1 MVRFLLRRLLQM
13 VVAFFGT
20 TLVVYAMMF
29 GAQGDPIQALAGDKP
44 VSAAQR
50 AYLTEH
56 FHLDR
61 TGFAGFWYR
70 YGDYVSHLVRGK
82 LGDTLTLRPIADVL
96 ADAWPYTLKLT
107 GIAMVFVVVVGVGA
121 GLLAGVRRGGWFDAA
136 TLPLTLIVIGM
147 PVVVLGFL
155 GQYVLGLKLRLF
167 PVANQGTLSS
177 LVLPALL
184 LGALSL
190 ATTVRL
196 TRTAVAEN
204 LRADYARTARAKGLS
219 RTRVVGVHVL
229 RNSLIPVV
237 TFLGVELGS
246 LMAGAVVIENIFNV
260 PGVGFALAR
269 AVRTDDGPTVV
280 TIVSLLVVVF
290 LIVNLLVDLLYA
302 LLDPRIRYAG

>member
-136 TLPLTLIVIGM
+136 TL
-147 PVVVLGFL
+147 
-155 GQYVLGLKLRLF
+155 RLF

-280 TIVSLLVVVF
+280 FFVSRLVLGSILF
-290 LIVNLLVDLLYA
+290 PHPA
-302 LLDPRIRYAG
+302 LPRDTSS

>member
-1 MVRFLLRRLLQM
+1 MIRFIVRRLLQM
-13 VVAFFGT
+13 VAAFLGT
-20 TLVVYAMMF
+20 TLIVYAMTF
-29 GAQGDPIQALAGDKP
+29 AAQGDPIQALAGEKP

-56 FHLDR
+56 FHLDH
-61 TGFAGFWYR
+61 TGFGGFWYR
-70 YGDYVSHLVRGK
+70 YATFLGHLLRGD
-82 LGDTLTLRPIADVL
+82 LGDTLTLRPISSVL
-96 ADAWPYTLKLT
+96 AEAWPYTVKLT

-121 GLLAGVRRGGWFDAA
+121 GVLAGVRKGGLFDGA
-136 TLPLTLIVIGM
+136 TLLLTLVVIGV

-155 GQYVLGLKLRLF
+155 GQYLLGIKLAVF
-167 PVANQGTLSS
+167 PIANQGTLYS
-177 LVLPALL
+177 LILPALL

-204 LRADYARTARAKGLS
+204 LRADYAKTARAKGLS

-246 LMAGAVVIENIFNV
+246 LMAGAVVIENIFNI
-260 PGVGFALAR
+260 PGVGFTLAR

-280 TIVSLLVVVF
+280 TLVSLLVVIF
-290 LIVNLLVDLLYA
+290 LFANLVVDLLYTA
-302 LLDPRIRYAG
+302 LDPRIRYA

>member
-147 PVVVLGFL
+147 PVVVL
-155 GQYVLGLKLRLF
+155 
-167 PVANQGTLSS
+167 
-177 LVLPALL
+177 ALL

>member
-1 MVRFLLRRLLQM
+1 MVRFIVRRLLQM

-20 TLVVYAMMF
+20 TLIVYAMMF
-29 GAQGDPIQALAGDKP
+29 AAQGDPVQALAGEKP

-50 AYLTEH
+50 AYLTQR

-61 TGFAGFWYR
+61 TGFGGFCYR
-70 YGDYVSHLVRGK
+70 YADYVAHLVRGD
-82 LGDTLTLRPIADVL
+82 LGETLGLRPISAVL
-96 ADAWPYTLKLT
+96 AQAWPYTLTLT
-107 GIAMVFVVVVGVGA
+107 GIAMVFVVVLGVGA
-121 GLLAGVRRGGWFDAA
+121 GVLAGVRKDGVLDHA
-136 TLPLTLIVIGM
+136 TLLLTLVVIGV

-155 GQYVLGLKLRLF
+155 GQYLLGIRWRVF
-167 PVANQGTLSS
+167 PVANQGTLWS

-196 TRTAVAEN
+196 TRASVAEN
-204 LRADYARTARAKGLS
+204 IRADYARTARAKGLS
-219 RTRVVGVHVL
+219 WRRVVGIHVL

-237 TFLGVELGS
+237 TFLGVEVGS

-260 PGVGFALAR
+260 PGVGFALAK

-290 LIVNLLVDLLYA
+290 LVANLAVDLLYA
-302 LLDPRIRYAG
+302 ALDPRIRYE